1 MPVPAVDTT
10 TQTPV
15 SNGLYTSTSSASSAD
30 KDMFLNLMVAQLR
43 YQDPMNPADSSEFL
57 SQNAQFTALEKMQDV
72 ADQTA
77 ALLQSQTAFGAAGMV
92 GKTVSYVD
100 AKGATA
106 TGKVDSVSFDAS
118 GPMLVIG
125 GTNVSLAQVS
135 SISTTATT
143 GTTTTGTATTGTTT
157 SGSTG
162 TSTSPTSPS
171 TTA

>member
-1 MPVPAVDTT
+1 MPVPAVAAT

-15 SNGLYTSTSSASSAD
+15 SNGLYTSTSATSSAD

-57 SQNAQFTALEKMQDV
+57 SQNAQFTALEKMQAV

-100 AKGATA
+100 QNGETA
-106 TGKVDSVSFDAS
+106 SGKVDSVSFDS
-118 GPMLVIG
+118 TGPMLVVG
-125 GTNVSLAQVS
+125 GTNVSLGQVS
-135 SISTTATT
+135 SITTQPAGPSTSASTSTSTTA
-143 GTTTTGTATTGTTT
+143 
-157 SGSTG
+157 
-162 TSTSPTSPS
+162 
-171 TTA
+171 